1 MVPVFKNFAVY
12 QVILYIYDTGADIYS
27 ILVAFK
33 MSNVS
38 LCVIIVCRSA
48 AKPWEVFG
56 ILSILSITMYLS
68 VKTQLIVLENCF
80 LIFCANRHLD
90 GFGGNMI

>member
-48 AKPWEVFG
+48 SKP
-56 ILSILSITMYLS
+56 
-68 VKTQLIVLENCF
+68 
-80 LIFCANRHLD
+80 
-90 GFGGNMI
+90 